1 MRFSRQECE
10 SMKTDEDYLQ
20 KMLEYIRLIG
30 IYTDRVHRSGG
41 ELVPNDQLSD
51 GVAYKFMQL
60 REESKKISPE
70 LLLRFPDFEAQI
82 HKLNGFRNRLT
93 HDYENVSYSYFDE
106 IVEVDLPKM
115 SRAIEETLA
124 SLRF

>member
-1 MRFSRQECE
+1 
-10 SMKTDEDYLQ
+10 MKTDEDYLR

-30 IYTDRVHRSGG
+30 VYTARVHRSGG
-41 ELVPNDQLSD
+41 DLVPNDQLSD

-115 SRAIEETLA
+115 SRAIEEILA